1 MNKINI
7 CHFTVAHRLED
18 ERIFHKQCKSLSKV
32 YNVYLL
38 STADFIGDYQGINVI
53 GLDNPKSLFDRFT
66 KIFTIIPV
74 LLKTK
79 SEVYHF
85 HDPELVVTGLILKLI
100 YRKKVIYDVH
110 EHYQSKIASR
120 LSNKKILGK
129 LLAKIWGTSERL
141 IAKSFDLM
149 VAADSYVAKQF
160 KPNKTIILPN
170 VPPLSFMDT
179 SSERKN
185 DDETFNIVYLGT
197 IGISRG
203 LKECI
208 EAVAKTTIP
217 NVKLH
222 IIGECK
228 IPELL
233 HLFETTENVIY
244 HGRIPWENLTDTLSK
259 MHIGMITLQ
268 PVPAYLYSPGEN
280 IVKLFDY
287 ASLGIPFVISD
298 FPGIRKF
305 VERNGG
311 GLLVNPT
318 DTDKIAKAIDK
329 LYYNRKLYDRLS
341 NECREF
347 VKREYNWD
355 FQEKK
360 LLNAY
365 AKILKK

>member
-1 MNKINI
+1 MKPIKV

-18 ERIFHKQCKSLSKV
+18 ERIFHKQCKSLAKFYDV
-32 YNVYLL
+32 NLV
-38 STADFIGDYQGINVI
+38 STADFNGNYQGISII
-53 GLDNPKSLFDRFT
+53 GLSYPKGLFDRFK

-74 LLKTK
+74 LLKTE

-85 HDPELVVTGLILKLI
+85 HDPELVVTGFILKI
-100 YRKKVIYDVH
+100 IHRKKVIYDVH

-120 LSNKKILGK
+120 LSNKKGLGK
-129 LLAKIWGTSERL
+129 LIGWFWGASERL
-141 IAKSFDLM
+141 LARSFDLM
-149 VAADSYVAKQF
+149 ISADSHVAKQF
-160 KPNKTIILPN
+160 NSKKTIVLPN
-170 VPPLSFMDT
+170 VPPLSFMNKP
-179 SSERKN
+179 SVRKD
-185 DDETFNIVYLGT
+185 DDEIFNIVYLGT

-203 LKECI
+203 LKECV
-208 EAVAKTTIP
+208 EAVSKTTIP
-217 NVKLH
+217 NVRLH

-233 HLFETTENVIY
+233 HLFKTTENVIY

-305 VERNGG
+305 VEKNGG
-311 GLLVNPT
+311 GVLVDPT
-318 DTDKIAKAIDK
+318 DTDKIAKAIDE
-329 LYYNRKLYDRLS
+329 LYYNRELYDQLS
-341 NECREF
+341 EECTSF
-347 VKREYNWD
+347 IKKEYNWD

-360 LLNAY
+360 LLDAY
-365 AKILKK
+365 AKILEK